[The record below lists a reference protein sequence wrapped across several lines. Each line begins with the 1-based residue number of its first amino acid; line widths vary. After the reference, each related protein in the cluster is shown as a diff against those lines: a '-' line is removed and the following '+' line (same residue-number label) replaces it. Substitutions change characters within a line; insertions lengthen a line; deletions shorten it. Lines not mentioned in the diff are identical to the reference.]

1 VAVPF
6 INGLAVDDAT
16 GRANVSTSTPT
27 GVWRTGLRYA
37 SDNTL
42 YVITGSVPVG
52 APVIDGWA
60 RITDSGA
67 LCVLIDSP
75 PSAPNRRYNDGI
87 LGDDAGHV
95 CLTTTNAIANWNHG
109 WPVDSIGQVCVTGSA
124 PPVVLIDTVDI
135 NYTQDEGAINYYAQ
149 LYFGVSGS
157 SSGEYSSQS
166 AFVADHPGLT
176 LNALT
181 GIAPANGR
189 TFPVT
194 SLSSG
199 AITIP
204 IGQLAAVSDTGWF
217 VTNSPF
223 VASVY
228 CTLSANGTRVTMTFS
243 PAINSFGMFF
253 ATNGSAISNPTT
265 VAYYNGGTGGTLLHT
280 TSVAVTIR
288 VDVFTQFTGYSVGS

>member
-1 VAVPF
+1 
-6 INGLAVDDAT
+6 
-16 GRANVSTSTPT
+16 
-27 GVWRTGLRYA
+27 
-37 SDNTL
+37 
-42 YVITGSVPVG
+42 
-52 APVIDGWA
+52 
-60 RITDSGA
+60 
-67 LCVLIDSP
+67 
-75 PSAPNRRYNDGI
+75 
-87 LGDDAGHV
+87 
-95 CLTTTNAIANWNHG
+95 
-109 WPVDSIGQVCVTGSA
+109 
-124 PPVVLIDTVDI
+124 
-135 NYTQDEGAINYYAQ
+135 
-149 LYFGVSGS
+149 
-157 SSGEYSSQS
+157 
-166 AFVADHPGLT
+166 
-176 LNALT
+176 
-181 GIAPANGR
+181 
-189 TFPVT
+189 VT